1 MVDNLLYH
9 ERLPKY
15 AFNGIHLSRTSIQLY
30 RDITRLL
37 AVSTLIVSFTWIY
50 HLLFIWNLTSDGV
63 ILNWIIIGA
72 MWVGCACL
80 LYNSE
85 VRDKRPVD
93 GYSPTSIFEDG
104 ITIPPRFYRKLIGRP
119 DSIPR
124 SGIDHVVV
132 VRGRGRQFITRRW
145 DTVIWKGAP
154 IGLLIVLKSGK
165 KYDLGYKLPST
176 VKQITDTLSSRW
188 NIKVEDPGTG
198 MGYGMRFIDHQHIGD
213 FPYEEIMQMNII
225 QWKD

>member
-1 MVDNLLYH
+1 M
-9 ERLPKY
+9 
-15 AFNGIHLSRTSIQLY
+15 
-30 RDITRLL
+30 
-37 AVSTLIVSFTWIY
+37 
-50 HLLFIWNLTSDGV
+50 
-63 ILNWIIIGA
+63 
-72 MWVGCACL
+72 
-80 LYNSE
+80 
-85 VRDKRPVD
+85 
-93 GYSPTSIFEDG
+93 
-104 ITIPPRFYRKLIGRP
+104 
-119 DSIPR
+119 
-124 SGIDHVVV
+124 
-132 VRGRGRQFITRRW
+132 
-145 DTVIWKGAP
+145 IWKGAP